1 MKKQLI
7 HKGRKCLI
15 SFLAIIFLFSIS
27 TVRAQE
33 KKTIYQNQKLDSLQH
48 DNVNVAFGEQSYNSV
63 TSAISTIYAAD
74 LTKRV
79 TPMVGNALVGRLPGL
94 FVRQTS
100 GAPGSV
106 PSLTIRGR
114 STFNATNPL
123 VIVDGFRAEYNQ
135 LSLYEIESVSV
146 LKDASATV
154 LYGMDAA
161 NGVLLVTTKRGKIG
175 GMKVDFNY
183 NYGIQQP
190 TQLPQLLNA
199 TEYATYYNQAR
210 VNDRLPIKYD
220 PVTDIP
226 FYGQG
231 GNYQYTHPDN
241 NFLKD
246 FLLSSAPVMTGGLN
260 ISGGNDK
267 SRYMV
272 SLGYIAN
279 EGILNFSNLNKYST
293 QAKMDKVNVRTNL
306 DVNVLKGLTASID
319 VAVSFDNRNYPGV
332 GVDGIINTLLQTP
345 PQEYS
350 IKNPNGSLGGT
361 ATYKDNPLGLI
372 SQTGYQTF
380 LQRNLDVN
388 LRLEYAFDNALKGLK
403 LGAAGSSTTWM
414 VLWDNKTR
422 AFATYSIDDPA
433 NLATSTYTH
442 HGDSTNLNWGSDVVT
457 YKRMTFEANATYSR
471 SFGVH
476 KIDGLLMYHM
486 DRFVQQITSS
496 NPYNY
501 DNGGL
506 GLRLAYSN
514 NDKYF
519 AEFAGS
525 YYGQEQYNPTN
536 RFKFF
541 PAGSLAWIASKEDFL
556 SENDKIDYLK
566 VRASYGIVGGGSGQ
580 LFPGYNAKNR
590 MNYAQYYQKFGGVN
604 FGETNS
610 FAPSGASYQL
620 GALANPNLSSD
631 LSHKLNV
638 GFESTLLDHINV
650 KFDYFYDKR
659 TDILAWDNLMPATMG
674 FAGRLSYLN
683 GGQVDTQGYEFS
695 IDYFGE
701 QGDFSYLING
711 GIWYNKSKIVKKPD
725 VIPLPGVDNR
735 SGINMPIGQYFGYE
749 QIGFYATDTEAAN
762 ATVKQTFGYTQAGD
776 AIYKDNTGDNRIDI
790 SDMVP
795 LGYSYIPQYEY
806 SVSIDLKY
814 KGIYLSALGQGT
826 MNSSVMLGGYAVP
839 FSTQGN
845 AYKTFTENSWTPA
858 TASTAK
864 FPRLS
869 TSANANN
876 SQASSMWLISA
887 DYFKLRNLEIG
898 YEFPKAWLK
907 EIKFNSARV
916 YLLGLDL
923 FTFAKEFKHGDP
935 ETLGIYPSMKSY
947 SLGLSVTF

>member
-1 MKKQLI
+1 MKIQLI
-7 HKGRKCLI
+7 HKERRCLI
-15 SFLAIIFLFSIS
+15 PFLAIILLLSI
-27 TVRAQE
+27 TTIRAQE
-33 KKTIYQNQKLDSLQH
+33 KILNTQQLDSLQQGL
-48 DNVNVAFGEQSYNSV
+48 VKVAFGEQSYNSV
-63 TSAISTIYAAD
+63 TAAISTIYATD

-94 FVRQTS
+94 FVRQSS

-106 PSLTIRGR
+106 PTLTIRGQN
-114 STFNATNPL
+114 TFNAATPL

-190 TQLPQLLNA
+190 TQLPTLLNA
-199 TEYATYYNQAR
+199 TGYATYYNQAR
-210 VNDRLPIKYD
+210 LNDRLPVKYD
-220 PVTDIP
+220 PVSDIP
-226 FYGQG
+226 FYGKG
-231 GNYQYTHPDN
+231 GNYTFTHPDN
-241 NFLKD
+241 NFVKD
-246 FLLSSAPVMTGGLN
+246 FLLNSAPVMTGGLN
-260 ISGGNDK
+260 ISGGNEK

-279 EGILNFSNLNKYST
+279 EGILNFSNLNSYST
-293 QAKMDKVNVRTNL
+293 QARMDKVNVRTNL

-319 VAVSFDNRNYPGV
+319 VAVSFDNRNYPGY
-332 GVDGIINTLLQTP
+332 GIDGIISTLLQTP
-345 PQEYS
+345 PQEYVV
-350 IKNPNGSLGGT
+350 KNPNGSLGGT
-361 ATYKDNPLGLI
+361 ATFKDNPLGMI
-372 SQTGYQTF
+372 SQSGYQTS

-422 AFATYSIDDPA
+422 SFATYSMDDPS
-433 NLATSTYTH
+433 NLASTTYTQ
-442 HGDSTNLNWGSDVVT
+442 HGDSTNLVWGSDVVT

-471 SFGVH
+471 TFGAH
-476 KIDGLLMYHM
+476 KVDGLLMYHM
-486 DRFVQQITSS
+486 DRYVQQISSS

-514 NDKYF
+514 NNKYF

-525 YYGQEQYNPTN
+525 YYGQEQYNPAN
-536 RFKFF
+536 RFRFF
-541 PAGSLAWIASKEDFL
+541 PTGSMAWIASKEDFL

-566 VRASYGIVGGGSGQ
+566 LRASYGIVGGGSGQ
-580 LFPGYNAKNR
+580 LFPGYNAKTR

-610 FAPSGASYQL
+610 FAPASASYQL
-620 GALANPNLSSD
+620 GPLANPYLSAD
-631 LSHKLNV
+631 LSHKFNV
-638 GFESTLLDHINV
+638 GFESTLINHINV

-659 TDILAWDNLMPATMG
+659 TDILAWNNMMPATMG

-683 GGQVDTQGYEFS
+683 GGQVNNQGYELSVDF
-695 IDYFGE
+695 FGE
-701 QGDFSYLING
+701 QGEFSYLING
-711 GIWYNKSKIVKKPD
+711 GLWYSKSKMVKKPD

-735 SGINMPIGQYFGYE
+735 SGINMPIGQNFGYE
-749 QIGFYATDTEAAN
+749 VIGFYATDADAAN

-795 LGYSYIPQYEY
+795 LGFTYNPQYEFAL
-806 SVSIDLKY
+806 SIDLKY
-814 KGIYLSALGQGT
+814 KGVYLSALGQGT
-826 MNSSVMLGGYAVP
+826 LNSSVMLGGYAVP

-858 TASTAK
+858 TAATAK
-864 FPRLS
+864 YPRLS
-869 TSANANN
+869 TTANANN
-876 SQASSMWLISA
+876 SQPSSIWLVST
-887 DYFKLRNLEIG
+887 DYLKLRNLEIG
-898 YEFPKAWLK
+898 YELPKAWLN
-907 EIKFNSARV
+907 ELKFKSARV

-923 FTFAKEFKHGDP
+923 FTVAKEYKHGDP

-947 SLGLSVTF
+947 SLGISLTF

>member
-1 MKKQLI
+1 MKEKRI
-7 HKGRKCLI
+7 YSDRKSLFFTMLLLLSSIVI
-15 SFLAIIFLFSIS
+15 S
-27 TVRAQE
+27 AQGN
-33 KKTIYQNQKLDSLQH
+33 KDFYRTHQIDSVQNPL
-48 DNVNVAFGEQSYNSV
+48 VNVAFGVQNYNAV
-63 TSAISTIYAAD
+63 TAAISTIYAND

-100 GAPGSV
+100 GAPGSA
-106 PSLTIRGR
+106 PSLTIRGQG
-114 STFNATNPL
+114 TFNSTKPL

-175 GMKVDFNY
+175 GMKVDVNY

-190 TQLPQLLNA
+190 TQSPVLLNA
-199 TEYATYYNQAR
+199 KEYATYYNQAR
-210 VNDRLPIKYD
+210 LNDGLPIKYD

-231 GNYQYTHPDN
+231 GDYQYTHPDN
-241 NFLKD
+241 NFMKD

-260 ISGGNDK
+260 ISGGNERSK
-267 SRYMV
+267 YMV

-279 EGILNFSNLNKYST
+279 QGILKFSDLNKYST
-293 QAKMDKVNVRTNL
+293 QATMDKVNVRTNL

-319 VAVSFDNRNYPGV
+319 VAVSFDNRNYPGY
-332 GVDGIINTLLQTP
+332 GVDGIISALLQTP
-345 PQEYS
+345 PQEYAV
-350 IKNPNGSLGGT
+350 KNPNGTLGGT
-361 ATYKDNPLGLI
+361 ATYKSNPLGMI

-388 LRLEYAFDNALKGLK
+388 LRLQYAFDNALKGLK

-422 AFATYSIDDPA
+422 GFATYSIDDPS
-433 NLATSTYTH
+433 NLATTTYTQ
-442 HGDSTNLNWGSDVVT
+442 HGDSTNLAWGSDVVT
-457 YKRMTFEANATYSR
+457 YKRMTFEANATFNR
-471 SFGVH
+471 TFGVH

-486 DRFVQQITSS
+486 DRYVQQITSS

-541 PAGSLAWIASKEDFL
+541 PTGSVAWIASKEDFL
-556 SENDKIDYLK
+556 SQNDKIDYLK

-610 FAPSGASYQL
+610 YAPSGASYQL
-620 GALANPNLSSD
+620 GPLANPNLSAD
-631 LSHKLNV
+631 LSHKLNL
-638 GFESTLLDHINV
+638 GFESTLINHINV
-650 KFDYFYDKR
+650 KFDYFFDKR
-659 TDILAWDNLMPATMG
+659 TDIIAWNNMMPSTMG

-683 GGQVDTQGYEFS
+683 GGQVNNQGYELS
-695 IDYFGE
+695 VDYFGE
-701 QGDFSYLING
+701 QGDFSYLVNG
-711 GIWYNKSKIVKKPD
+711 GIWHNKSKMVKKPD

-749 QIGFYATDTEAAN
+749 QIGFYATDAEAAN
-762 ATVKQTFGYTQAGD
+762 AVVKQTFGYTQAGD

-795 LGYSYIPQYEY
+795 LGYSYIPQFEY

-826 MNSSVMLGGYAVP
+826 MNSSVMLGGYEVP

-845 AYKTFTENSWTPA
+845 AYKTFTENSWSPTNFDAP
-858 TASTAK
+858 K
-864 FPRLS
+864 YPRLS
-869 TSANANN
+869 TTANANN
-876 SQASSMWLISA
+876 SQPSSMWLVSA

-898 YEFPKAWLK
+898 YELPKAWLK
-907 EIKFNSARV
+907 AISFNSARV

-923 FTFAKEFKHGDP
+923 FTFAKEYKHGDP

-947 SLGLSVTF
+947 SLGLSVSF